1 MSPNKVATAGHCILD
16 ESGYATAVYVKCGE
30 IQRTVL
36 DMATPSA
43 YFNQVRVAKLGGVHW
58 ADGAVLRLN
67 ATLPVTIVPWEF
79 LDGSCTSKSA
89 FLCRKSIPPVM
100 VYLLL

>member
-1 MSPNKVATAGHCILD
+1 MRSSAVKVYLLLWFTFCYSFGPLPAV
-16 ESGYATAVYVKCGE
+16 ESVYSM
-30 IQRTVL
+30 TL
-36 DMATPSA
+36 
-43 YFNQVRVAKLGGVHW
+43 LGGVHW

-89 FLCRKSIPPVM
+89 S
-100 VYLLL
+100 LLILIKLQSREEINGYIDIAIML